1 MTTTTTEREAIRLL
15 CFRAT
20 NALTAYDLR
29 QSKRKGYNP
38 NALAAY
44 CGILNRASEKATLA
58 EVRQALLDGFL
69 PGSDPRRLMEKLMKG
84 ATL

>member
-1 MTTTTTEREAIRLL
+1 MSTTATERDSIRLL

-44 CGILNRASEKATLA
+44 CGILNRAAEKATLA
-58 EVRQALLDGFL
+58 EVKQALLTGFI
-69 PGSDPRRLMEKLMKG
+69 PGSPMHKLMEGL
-84 ATL
+84 TL

>member
-1 MTTTTTEREAIRLL
+1 MTTTATERDAIRLL

-44 CGILNRASEKATLA
+44 CGILNRASEKTTLA
-58 EVRQALLDGFL
+58 EAKQALLTGFI
-69 PGSDPRRLMEKLMKG
+69 PGSQMHKLMEGL
-84 ATL
+84 AL